1 MVPSENAYQLIKSFE
16 GLRCKAYKP
25 LPTEKYYT
33 IGYGHTG
40 PDVKKNQYCTLKEAQ
55 RLLEEDVA
63 KFASY
68 LNQFAWMEQNHFD
81 AVVSMVYNIGWYNFR
96 HNMIWHVFNSCY
108 QTTTLLD
115 CARRMTLYVR
125 AGGKVLLG
133 LQRRRC
139 MEANYF
145 LGYDRFEVV
154 DGKIIERL

>member
-33 IGYGHTG
+33 IGYGHCAA
-40 PDVKKNQYCTLKEAQ
+40 DVKKNQYVTIRQAEQLLKEDVEKYAS
-55 RLLEEDVA
+55 RLNE
-63 KFASY
+63 FT
-68 LNQFAWMEQNHFD
+68 WMEQNQYD
-81 AVVSMVYNIGWYNFR
+81 AVVSLIYNIGWYSFR
-96 HNMIWHVFNSCY
+96 HNMIWHVFKNCY

-125 AGGKVLLG
+125 AGGKVILG
-133 LQRRRC
+133 LKRRRC

-145 LGYDRFEVV
+145 LGADRFQVV
-154 DGKIIERL
+154 DGRVCEFG

>member
-1 MVPSENAYQLIKSFE
+1 MKPSENAYQLIRNFE

-25 LPTEKYYT
+25 VPTEKYYT

-40 PDVKKNQYCTLKEAQ
+40 ADVAKNQYCTIKEAET
-55 RLLEEDVA
+55 LLHDDVA
-63 KFASY
+63 KY
-68 LNQFAWMEQNHFD
+68 CDRLNEFTWMEQNHFD
-81 AVVSMVYNIGWYNFR
+81 AVVSMIYNVGWYNFR
-96 HNMIWHVFNSCY
+96 HNMIWHVFKNCY

-125 AGGKVLLG
+125 SGGKVLLG

-145 LGYDRFEVV
+145 LGYDRFEVI